1 MKTCATVAVFLLLIE
16 LLVADLSGLSPGQ
29 DLYWMEL
36 VVGLLPASG
45 L

>member
-1 MKTCATVAVFLLLIE
+1 MKTCAMVAVLLLTFE
-16 LLVADLSGLSPGQ
+16 LLVADLPGLSPGQ

-36 VVGLLPASG
+36 VVGLLPAPG

>member
-1 MKTCATVAVFLLLIE
+1 MKTSATVAVLLLTFE

-36 VVGLLPASG
+36 DVGLLPVPG